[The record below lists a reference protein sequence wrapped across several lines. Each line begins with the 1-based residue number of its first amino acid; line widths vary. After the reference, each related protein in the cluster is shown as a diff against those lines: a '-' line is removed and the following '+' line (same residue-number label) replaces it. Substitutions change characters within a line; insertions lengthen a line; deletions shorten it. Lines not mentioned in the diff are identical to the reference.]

1 MTAKELKSIV
11 YSNPKPKSWREGQFV
26 FNIVDKLYGVA
37 RVAQFQ
43 YRVDCFYNDDKI
55 DEFLEVCAKILTESQ
70 EIS

>member
-1 MTAKELKSIV
+1 MTAKELRSIV

-26 FNIVDKLYGVA
+26 FNVVDSLYGVA
-37 RVAQFQ
+37 RIAQFE
-43 YRVDCFYNDDKI
+43 YGVDCFYNDDKI